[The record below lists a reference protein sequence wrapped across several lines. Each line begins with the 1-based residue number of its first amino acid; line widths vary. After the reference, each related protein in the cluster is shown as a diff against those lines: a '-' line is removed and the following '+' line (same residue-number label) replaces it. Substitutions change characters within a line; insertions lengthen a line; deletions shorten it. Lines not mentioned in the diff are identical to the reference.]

1 MNDYNG
7 VKCPG
12 VADVFRFPKLG
23 ASFYLAQVD
32 PSVRPVIEPNFYWDF
47 GPHTPS
53 GPGGHAAIFSNC
65 ERLELSMDGKPYASL
80 RPDYAGFPNL
90 RFPPFFADLKLD
102 EAAPKE
108 LRIDGYLGDK
118 HVMSRLFS
126 SERMSDRLWLQADDT
141 ELVADGSD
149 ITRLAFA
156 VVDKFGAPRAY
167 AEGKVTLQV
176 EGPGILV
183 GDNPFDLAPS
193 GGMGAVYIRTME
205 GSTGHLRVTATHEQ
219 LPPASADLH
228 VRI

>member
-1 MNDYNG
+1 
-7 VKCPG
+7 
-12 VADVFRFPKLG
+12 
-23 ASFYLAQVD
+23 
-32 PSVRPVIEPNFYWDF
+32 
-47 GPHTPS
+47 
-53 GPGGHAAIFSNC
+53 
-65 ERLELSMDGKPYASL
+65 MDGKPYASL

-102 EAAPKE
+102 GAAPKE

-126 SERMSDRLWLQADDT
+126 SEPMSDRLWLQADDT
-141 ELVADGSD
+141 ELIADGSD

-167 AEGKVTLQV
+167 AEGKVTLQT

-183 GDNPFDLAPS
+183 GDNPFDLSPS
-193 GGMGAVYIRTME
+193 GGIGAVYIRTME
-205 GSTGHLRVTATHEQ
+205 GKTGHLRATATHEQ
-219 LPPASADLH
+219 LPAASVDLH